1 MPKIVHV
8 YSVIK
13 RVLFM
18 ESKGLILKRNT
29 YLMPVFNEVSL
40 LYRTFFALCFNWNFS
55 WSFCLLTQL
64 WKSQKRLQ
72 HCHHSP
78 RISHN
83 SVNYWSVPVI
93 QNMQK
98 RSDAKWHA
106 SKKLCVFVCVC
117 MCVCVCLDRLRNNLK
132 GFTENIFYMEFPA
145 FRYFKVFKQLTKSMI
160 NFYLSFIFNTSFRT
174 SYMSAIFVSFPLTI
188 SKPSTTSQ
196 I

>member
-1 MPKIVHV
+1 MKSAFCTELFLHCVLIGILVDLFAFWHSSESHRNDYNIVIIARGFH
-8 YSVIK
+8 I
-13 RVLFM
+13 
-18 ESKGLILKRNT
+18 I
-29 YLMPVFNEVSL
+29 
-40 LYRTFFALCFNWNFS
+40 
-55 WSFCLLTQL
+55 LLTCN
-64 WKSQKRLQ
+64 WWE
-72 HCHHSP
+72 H
-78 RISHN
+78 
-83 SVNYWSVPVI
+83 WSVPVI